1 MLKLYIKYKNESTSS
16 IVNQLKIDNNKVVD
30 ENYVVEKNNG
40 VLYGEG
46 DDSII
51 FLENYVYPEI
61 KYLFNEN
68 EYKGLIE
75 AGFELV
81 PNNATVGDFA
91 IIKRKVGV
99 RYIVS
104 PMETIEDIASKHS
117 ISVDSIIEKNNLK
130 SKKLFIGQSLWV

>member
-1 MLKLYIKYKNESTSS
+1 M
-16 IVNQLKIDNNKVVD
+16 
-30 ENYVVEKNNG
+30 
-40 VLYGEG
+40 
-46 DDSII
+46 
-51 FLENYVYPEI
+51 EI

-117 ISVDSIIEKNNLK
+117 ISADSIIEKNNLK